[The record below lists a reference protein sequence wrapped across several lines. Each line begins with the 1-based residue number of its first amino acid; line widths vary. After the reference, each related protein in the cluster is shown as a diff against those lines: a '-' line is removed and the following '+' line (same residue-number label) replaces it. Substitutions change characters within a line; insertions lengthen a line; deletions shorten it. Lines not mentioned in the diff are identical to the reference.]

1 MDILEFL
8 VHLRVGRGCQM
19 EQDPDHPWDWSIY
32 LYIYTSY
39 ILYTY
44 MDDGSFVRCFDS
56 PSIRTACH

>member
-32 LYIYTSY
+32 LYIYIIY
-39 ILYTY
+39 IIYLH
-44 MDDGSFVRCFDS
+44 G
-56 PSIRTACH
+56 